1 MVCGPALPADTA
13 LVGARAPSRST
24 YVWILAL
31 PVRSSPLG
39 GSSSAPEHRVTSD
52 HQAERSCRAG
62 WDYVHVAVDDASRL
76 APSTVHAGWHRAPC
90 MPMKRAAAR
99 VGRSSRPSATTGASA
114 SLSSAS
120 RPRTVPATSRNALP
134 GCSAAWASAMCAP
147 SLCPPH
153 QRQGRAAYP
162 YCIARVG
169 LCVRLRT
176 LRPVRGPSAIL
187 AASLQLA
194 PTSCQLARST
204 TRQPTPASR
213 DRAGELTHPGP
224 PGWPPA
230 IRRVPAGAQNKCS
243 IVLPDLS
250 ASALTANSRSAV
262 APCHCWVNQVVLGI
276 QGHRQRG
283 R

>member
-76 APSTVHAGWHRAPC
+76 APSTVHADET
-90 MPMKRAAAR
+90 
-99 VGRSSRPSATTGASA
+99 GRSACRALIQAVGYYRRFGIAIERVTTENGACHKSQRLA
-114 SLSSAS
+114 RLLRSLGI
-120 RPRTVPATSRNALP
+120 RHVRTKP
-134 GCSAAWASAMCAP
+134 M
-147 SLCPPH
+147 PPH